1 MADQT
6 KDEASPPPPKGPSKI
21 FAIVSMVVPAVLA
34 GGASYAGSMM
44 GAAQAIATPPAAT
57 ADPDAEKP
65 GPTVRLA
72 PFVLSLT
79 DDDKESHAMK
89 VSLAVEL
96 SRDANESDF
105 EGYVPRARDATIR
118 LLRGL
123 TYEEATNRSTHQKLR
138 DKILE
143 ELHALGATQAKQIWF
158 IDFVIQ

>member
-1 MADQT
+1 MADET
-6 KDEASPPPPKGPSKI
+6 KKDAAPPPPPGPSKI
-21 FAIVSMVVPAVLA
+21 FAILSMVVPAVLA

-44 GAAQAIATPPAAT
+44 GAAQAIATPPSAS

-72 PFVLSLT
+72 PIVLSLT
-79 DDDKESHAMK
+79 DDKNESHAMK

-123 TYEEATNRSTHQKLR
+123 SYEDATNRSTHQKLR